1 MERSERQGEVGS
13 LFSHVKMLLTTL
25 SRLFEGYAGGRG
37 KELLERKAIL
47 PSKMRSRIAQKEG

>member
-25 SRLFEGYAGGRG
+25 SRLFEGYADGRG
-37 KELLERKAIL
+37 KELLGEKL
-47 PSKMRSRIAQKEG
+47 SFLTKKRSRTAQKEG